1 MNDFL
6 NKNSGAKMQHEI
18 LEKLMTIE
26 RLLKNQTEKPLTL
39 EEAARYL
46 DLSTSTLY
54 KMTSSRK
61 ICFYKPNGKRI
72 YFDKSDLDAWLL
84 RHPVKTETE
93 IEQEADDYI
102 VNGKRGEQ

>member
-1 MNDFL
+1 MENI
-6 NKNSGAKMQHEI
+6 I
-18 LEKLMTIE
+18 LEKLANIE
-26 RLLKNQTEKPLTL
+26 NLLLKGQTEKPLTL

-54 KMTSSRK
+54 KMTSSNK

-72 YFDKSDLDAWLL
+72 YFDKSELDTYLL
-84 RHPVKTETE
+84 RNPVKTEME
-93 IEQEADDYI
+93 VEQEAHNYI

>member
-1 MNDFL
+1 MDSPTLENIFEKL
-6 NKNSGAKMQHEI
+6 TTIEI
-18 LEKLMTIE
+18 LLRGK
-26 RLLKNQTEKPLTL
+26 TEKPLTL

-54 KMTSSRK
+54 KMTSSNT

-84 RHPVKTETE
+84 RNPVKTTGK

-102 VNGKRGEQ
+102 VNGKRGGQ